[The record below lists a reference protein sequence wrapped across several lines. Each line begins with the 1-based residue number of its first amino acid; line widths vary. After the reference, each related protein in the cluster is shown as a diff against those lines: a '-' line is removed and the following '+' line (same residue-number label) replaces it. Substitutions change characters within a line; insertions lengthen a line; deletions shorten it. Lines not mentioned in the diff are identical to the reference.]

1 MVFLSWLV
9 SGAWTCHRS
18 VVQIRHLYPPTE
30 LIEIYNLRPIPRPW
44 HRDKAQLSSK
54 YWRYEGPPT
63 SAILL
68 KNRHFTGLT
77 IWIYAEFYG
86 HFHCAIEKF
95 PSPSKWWVI
104 SNLLFYKTMVQK
116 KCWKKCLTH
125 FFWVRILWR
134 WRFRAQFLG
143 LLGRKLKKA
152 DFWPDFF
159 IYFLYNFSW
168 KNHLKEGVGGLGGA
182 S

>member
-18 VVQIRHLYPPTE
+18 VVQIRHSYPPTE

-54 YWRYEGPPT
+54 YWRYEGSPT

-116 KCWKKCLTH
+116 KMLEKMFNPLFQGQNFMKMKIPGSIPWFTGSKNRKKTNRFLT
-125 FFWVRILWR
+125 
-134 WRFRAQFLG
+134 RFLIYI
-143 LLGRKLKKA
+143 
-152 DFWPDFF
+152 FF
-159 IYFLYNFSW
+159 IYLFMKKPF
-168 KNHLKEGVGGLGGA
+168 
-182 S
+182 

>member
-54 YWRYEGPPT
+54 HWRYEGPPT

-68 KNRHFTGLT
+68 KNRLFPGLT

-86 HFHCAIEKF
+86 DFHCAIEKF

-104 SNLLFYKTMVQK
+104 SNLLFYKKKMSKKMSNKKSNPIFYGQNFTEMKIPGSKNGYWDETM
-116 KCWKKCLTH
+116 
-125 FFWVRILWR
+125 
-134 WRFRAQFLG
+134 
-143 LLGRKLKKA
+143 KKA
-152 DFWPDFF
+152 DFWPD
-159 IYFLYNFSW
+159 
-168 KNHLKEGVGGLGGA
+168 
-182 S
+182 